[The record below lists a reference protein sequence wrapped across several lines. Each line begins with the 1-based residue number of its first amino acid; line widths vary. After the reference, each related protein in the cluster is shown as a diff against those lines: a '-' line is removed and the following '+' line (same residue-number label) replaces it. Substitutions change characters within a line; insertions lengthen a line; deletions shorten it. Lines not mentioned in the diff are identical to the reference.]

1 MVGSPIKFA
10 WQLIAVTQ
18 EEVKLLA
25 KSSNEQV
32 LTHLPT
38 TVSEKVGNVHSSS
51 QNPVAKSPKVPV
63 EHV

>member
-1 MVGSPIKFA
+1 
-10 WQLIAVTQ
+10 LIAVTQ

-25 KSSNEQV
+25 KSPNEQV

-51 QNPVAKSPKVPV
+51 QNPVAKSPKVPA